1 MSDNSFLRVLGVPNL
16 QGERFSCEMENS
28 QIDWVESANSLQHQV
43 ETLKRGYNGQQLLIG
58 SSFGGLASWMFTA
71 RYCRT
76 QLKGVVLIDVLPTI
90 DAFPNRRAIGFAVLG
105 KLPQRIS
112 QYFYNQ
118 YRSRQGEV
126 PVQVRDVLLRVRSIQ
141 EEFPEP
147 YFPVPTLVL
156 STNLHFHNV
165 WKQLSREHDLL
176 TVQEK
181 NNLSVQISTWA
192 EDLDICG
199 SSVIRP

>member
-1 MSDNSFLRVLGVPNL
+1 MIDNSFHRVLGVPNL
-16 QGERFSCEMENS
+16 QGERFSCEIDNS
-28 QIDWVESANSLQHQV
+28 QVDWVDNANSLKHQV
-43 ETLKRGYNGQQLLIG
+43 EMLKREYNGQQLLIG

-71 RYCRT
+71 RFCPT

-112 QYFYNQ
+112 QYLYTQ
-118 YRSRQGEV
+118 YRTRQRKTS
-126 PVQVRDVLLRVRSIQ
+126 VQVRDVLLRVRSIQ

-156 STNLHFHNV
+156 STNLYFHSV
-165 WKQLSREHDLL
+165 WKQLAREHDLL
-176 TVQEK
+176 SVQEK
-181 NNLSVQISTWA
+181 SILSVQINAWL
-192 EDLDICG
+192 EDLDME
-199 SSVIRP
+199 